1 MAKTWTR
8 KNQAIVN
15 IIGVDA
21 IIADTRKERYDR
33 RKAEQRIQR
42 ERKMRKYDL
51 VLAQ

>member
-1 MAKTWTR
+1 MAKTWTK
-8 KNQAIVN
+8 KNINIAN

-33 RKAEQRIQR
+33 RKAEQRVRR
-42 ERKMRKYDL
+42 ERKLRKYDL